1 MTRKLMT
8 RNDAIDVLKMVGAL
22 VFIVVI
28 AILMALFGG
37 G

>member
-1 MTRKLMT
+1 MT
-8 RNDAIDVLKMVGAL
+8 RNDIIDVLKMAGAL

-28 AILMALFGG
+28 AILMALFGSG